1 MKKYMLKIIML
12 TISIC
17 LLNCAMINVNAEE
30 TLKISPHPT
39 PIVAEIEENAILV
52 NKNDAATS
60 PNGVKPIDEKVL
72 QELVKADYEKYLNE
86 KDKIIKRLTP
96 QPRSYWQAE
105 GNDAYQY
112 IAQSTNYECGVAS
125 TMMTLLNING
135 TTPSRNE
142 VIAGLGTTTAGTD
155 MTPISQYLNQKQNR
169 LTYATQW
176 YKNIDLMKSHLWSS
190 LVNGGSAIMNVSL
203 STSAG
208 WYYNT
213 SGHYFTIYSMLSD
226 YSKVAI
232 ADPWGGYVGES
243 SWRWYDKN
251 SDVLYNA
258 LKHGYIWGS

>member
-1 MKKYMLKIIML
+1 MKKYMSKILAL
-12 TISIC
+12 TMSLC
-17 LLNCAMINVNAEE
+17 VLSGAMINVNAEE
-30 TLKISPHPT
+30 ISMVSPHPT
-39 PIVAEIEENAILV
+39 PVVVEFEETTIPS
-52 NKNDAATS
+52 NKNIS
-60 PNGVKPIDEKVL
+60 PSGVKPIDEKIL
-72 QELVKADYEKYLNE
+72 NELVKADYEKYLKE
-86 KDKIIKRLTP
+86 KDKISKILIP
-96 QPRSYWQAE
+96 QTRAYWQAE

-125 TMMTLLNING
+125 TMMTLVNING
-135 TTPSRNE
+135 TTPSRTD
-142 VIAGLGTTTAGTD
+142 VIAGIGTTTAGTD
-155 MTPISQYLNQKQNR
+155 MTPISQYLNQQQSR

-190 LVNGGSAIMNVSL
+190 LTNGGSAVMNVSL

-213 SGHYFTIYSMLSD
+213 SGHYFTVYSMLSD

-232 ADPWGGYVGES
+232 ADPWGGYIGES

-251 SDVLYNA
+251 SDTLYNA